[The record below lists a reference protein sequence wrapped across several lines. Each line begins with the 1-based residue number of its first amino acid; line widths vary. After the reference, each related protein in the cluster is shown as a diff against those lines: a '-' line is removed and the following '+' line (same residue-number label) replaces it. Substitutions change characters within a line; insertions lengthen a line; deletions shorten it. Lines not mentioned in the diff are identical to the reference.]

1 MKVRNLSKDSDKV
14 VAWTDT
20 TFIKFSLSKI
30 MSRMHISLYHII
42 HATLIIQ

>member
-1 MKVRNLSKDSDKV
+1 MKVHNLSKDSDKS
-14 VAWTDT
+14 VAWIDT

-30 MSRMHISLYHII
+30 MSRMHISLYHTT